1 MRPLAGVGNP
11 RFFARTGPHPL
22 AVVAAAVGCASPC
35 SDVLLRGLAALDE
48 AGPDEVSFLGT
59 PRHAAELERTRA
71 GAVLVHPDMRAH
83 VPAGARML
91 LTQDPVA
98 GWAQVAALFHP
109 MPCVSAGIHAS
120 AVVAGDAAVDP
131 TAEVCA
137 QAVIGARAEIGPRC
151 RIGPGAIIGEG
162 VVLGP
167 ECRIGPHVSISHA
180 MLGARVYVY
189 PGARIGQE
197 GFGFTIAAQGFQTIP
212 QLGCVILE
220 DDVEVG
226 ANTTIDRGCLRD
238 TVIGAGTRLD
248 NLVQVAHNVRIGRY
262 CAIAALVG
270 ISGSVEIG
278 DFVVVA
284 GQAGFAD
291 HVRVGARAQ
300 VGAQAGVMSA
310 IAGGAVVVG
319 SPARPARDVFREIAT
334 LKRIAREAQER
345 EKAERE
351 KAERGK
357 AAHEKAGPE
366 ARVPNGRG

>member
-1 MRPLAGVGNP
+1 MGRFNGVGNP

-22 AVVAAAVGCASPC
+22 AVVAAAAGCASPP
-35 SDVLLRGLAALDE
+35 SDILLTGLAALGA

-59 PRHAAELERTRA
+59 ARHAAELERTRA
-71 GAVLVHPDMRAH
+71 GAVLVHPDMQAH
-83 VPAGARML
+83 VPCGSRRLVTA
-91 LTQDPVA
+91 DPVG

-109 MPCVSAGIHAS
+109 MPCVAAGIHPS
-120 AVVAGDAAVDP
+120 AVVAEDAKIDG
-131 TAEVCA
+131 TAEICA
-137 QAVIGARAEIGPRC
+137 QAVIGAGAEIGPRC
-151 RIGPGAIIGEG
+151 RIGTGAIIGDG

-180 MLGARVYVY
+180 LLGARVYVY

-197 GFGFTIAAQGFQTIP
+197 GFGFAIAAHGFQTIP

-270 ISGSVEIG
+270 ISGSAEIG

-310 IAGGAVVVG
+310 IEAGAVVVG
-319 SPARPARDVFREIAT
+319 SPARPAREVFREIAT
-334 LKRIAREAQER
+334 LRKIARKAPERKAPAHGANGR
-345 EKAERE
+345 EKAAPNER
-351 KAERGK
+351 
-357 AAHEKAGPE
+357 
-366 ARVPNGRG
+366 V

>member
-1 MRPLAGVGNP
+1 MKQLTGVGNP

-22 AVVAAAVGCASPC
+22 AVVAAAAGCAPPP
-35 SDVLLRGLAALDE
+35 SDVLLTGLAALDAAE
-48 AGPDEVSFLGT
+48 PDEVSFLGT
-59 PRHAAELERTRA
+59 PRHAALLERTRA

-83 VPAGARML
+83 VPACSSML
-91 LTQDPVA
+91 VTPDPVA

-109 MPCVSAGIHAS
+109 MPCVSPGIHPS
-120 AVVAGDAAVDP
+120 AAVAGDAAVHAS
-131 TAEVCA
+131 AEICA
-137 QAVIGARAEIGPRC
+137 QAVIGARAEIGARC
-151 RIGPGAIIGEG
+151 KIGPGAIIGEG

-167 ECRIGPHVSISHA
+167 DCRIGPHVSISHA
-180 MLGARVYVY
+180 LLGARVYVY

-197 GFGFTIAAQGFQTIP
+197 GFGFTIASHGFQTVP

-248 NLVQVAHNVRIGRY
+248 NLVQVAHNVRIGRH

-278 DFVVVA
+278 DFVVIA

-300 VGAQAGVMSA
+300 VGAQAGVMSD
-310 IAGGAVVVG
+310 IAAGAVVVG
-319 SPARPARDVFREIAT
+319 SPARPARDVFREIAM
-334 LKRIAREAQER
+334 LKKMARERLAR
-345 EKAERE
+345 DKPASP
-351 KAERGK
+351 
-357 AAHEKAGPE
+357 AHP
-366 ARVPNGRG
+366 